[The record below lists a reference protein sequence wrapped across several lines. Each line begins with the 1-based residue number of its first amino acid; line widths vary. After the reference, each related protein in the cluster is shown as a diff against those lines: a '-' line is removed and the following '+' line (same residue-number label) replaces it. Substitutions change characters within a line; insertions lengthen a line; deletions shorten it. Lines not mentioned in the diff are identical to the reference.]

1 MLIIKNDEDFFNL
14 ISNSESGLVKPIPVV
29 LNYEIAKN
37 DCLIQTLEGLQNVSK
52 DDFIMTGL
60 EGEQYCIIK
69 EKFHKKYTIL
79 ESDIK
84 DINFAKKNISE
95 NTIYRFIKSN
105 LNLKVRINNN
115 IFKISNQDFLIRYE
129 KNDFGIIKNNL
140 FSKLYIKI

>member
-105 LNLKVRINNN
+105 LNLNVRINNN